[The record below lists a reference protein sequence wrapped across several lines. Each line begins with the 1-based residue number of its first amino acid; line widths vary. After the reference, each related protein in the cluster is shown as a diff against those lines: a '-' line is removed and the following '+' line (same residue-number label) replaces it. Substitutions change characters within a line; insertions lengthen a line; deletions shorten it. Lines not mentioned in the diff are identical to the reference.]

1 MEGYHGTVGFCLE
14 GPRGIGKWECQLYGD
29 GGSQK
34 VWVQRRGAGRW
45 VVVVVVG
52 TP

>member
-34 VWVQRRGAGRW
+34 VWVQRERSREVGDRKS
-45 VVVVVVG
+45 VV
-52 TP
+52 